1 MSGSPSGLSELVLIV
16 ADLARAAQF
25 YRDVVGLTLARPIT
39 DEWAWFWSGEP
50 ESSAYLALHRGTLLF
65 EEKSPLPAGQRF
77 GRAHFA
83 FRVARDEL
91 LARVARLR
99 SAGVEVLG
107 PVALPWMN
115 ADSIY
120 FYDPDAN
127 LVEYWTPRNS

>member
-16 ADLARAAQF
+16 ADLARAAEF
-25 YRDVVGLTLARPIT
+25 YRDVVGLALARPIT
-39 DEWAWFWSGEP
+39 DEWAWFWSGEANASP
-50 ESSAYLALHRGTLLF
+50 YFALHRGTLLF
-65 EEKSPLPAGQRF
+65 EEKSPLAAGQRF

-83 FRVARDEL
+83 FRVEREDL
-91 LARVARLR
+91 DPCLARLR
-99 SAGVEVLG
+99 AAGIEVLG
-107 PVALPWMN
+107 PVALDWMN